1 MNKNEIIKK
10 LANDSNLTQK
20 DCRTILNNFAEL
32 VGDALRTGE
41 TINLLGFGKFDVR
54 YKNERKT
61 YNPIT
66 KSNIIIP
73 ATKVPFF
80 KPGKT
85 LKQSI
90 F

>member
-1 MNKNEIIKK
+1 MNKNEMIKK
-10 LANDSNLTQK
+10 LASSCALTQK
-20 DCRTILNNFAEL
+20 DCRKVLNNFAEL
-32 VGDALRTGE
+32 VGAELKNGDS
-41 TINLLGFGKFDVR
+41 INILGFGKFGVR

-66 KSNIIIP
+66 KSNITIP

-80 KPGKT
+80 KPGKS

>member
-1 MNKNEIIKK
+1 MNKNEFVRSLSKE
-10 LANDSNLTQK
+10 SSMSQK
-20 DCRTILNNFAEL
+20 DCKILLNSFANL
-32 VGDALRTGE
+32 VAKSLKNGDS
-41 TINLLGFGKFDVR
+41 INILGFGKFDVK

-66 KSNIIIP
+66 KSNITIP

-80 KPGKT
+80 KAGKT
-85 LKQSI
+85 LKEAI

>member
-1 MNKNEIIKK
+1 MNKNEIIKR
-10 LANDSNLTQK
+10 LASESKVTQK
-20 DCRTILNNFAEL
+20 DCRKILNNFAEL
-32 VGDALRTGE
+32 VGNSLRTGE